1 MVKACLLVKTT
12 PVKGERVLKEV
23 SRLKGV
29 KKAFLAYGRADVV
42 ILVDTKKYEEVLDIT
57 SKVHALDGVRS
68 TETLIE
74 AW

>member
-12 PVKGERVLKEV
+12 PVKGERVLEKV
-23 SRLKGV
+23 KKIKGV
-29 KKAFLAYGRADVV
+29 KRAFLAYGRADVV
-42 ILVDTKKYEEVLDIT
+42 ILVDTEKYEEVLNIT
-57 SKVHALDGVRS
+57 SKVHGIDGVRS